1 MIGLI
6 VRLLQHH
13 EVLNGRIIVAGD
25 AYIDI
30 QQRHQEGVYT
40 TGSTFR
46 EVRKLED
53 FRGNLMLV
61 RRRRRGPGLLGL
73 TLATIVGI
81 AGGYY
86 IWKPAF
92 EELRKGQ

>member
-1 MIGLI
+1 
-6 VRLLQHH
+6 
-13 EVLNGRIIVAGD
+13 
-25 AYIDI
+25 
-30 QQRHQEGVYT
+30 
-40 TGSTFR
+40 
-46 EVRKLED
+46 
-53 FRGNLMLV
+53 MLV

-92 EELRKGQ
+92 EELRKAPEKKKSSSEPEQQ

>member
-1 MIGLI
+1 
-6 VRLLQHH
+6 
-13 EVLNGRIIVAGD
+13 
-25 AYIDI
+25 
-30 QQRHQEGVYT
+30 
-40 TGSTFR
+40 
-46 EVRKLED
+46 
-53 FRGNLMLV
+53 MLV

-92 EELRKGQ
+92 EELRKGQYRSCGAS

>member
-1 MIGLI
+1 
-6 VRLLQHH
+6 
-13 EVLNGRIIVAGD
+13 
-25 AYIDI
+25 
-30 QQRHQEGVYT
+30 
-40 TGSTFR
+40 
-46 EVRKLED
+46 
-53 FRGNLMLV
+53 MLV

-92 EELRKGQ
+92 EELRKGQYGNCSSSQIPRATAYANRKLNYTIYMRQ

>member
-1 MIGLI
+1 M
-6 VRLLQHH
+6 VQ
-13 EVLNGRIIVAGD
+13 
-25 AYIDI
+25 
-30 QQRHQEGVYT
+30 
-40 TGSTFR
+40 
-46 EVRKLED
+46 KLEN

-92 EELRKGQ
+92 EELRKGKQENWGASYYLSKISKISATFPSITLALFLSNPESSSLY